1 MPSDIGNA
9 TSLKFLDVSSNH
21 LEGELPKTISLL
33 VNLVALSLSGN
44 KFTGTI
50 PNPDSKQLPVVKIAN
65 GKDNGSFSGESRS
78 AICGLTLLQLLDL
91 SNNELFGDFLV
102 ASGI

>member
-9 TSLKFLDVSSNH
+9 TSLKFLGVSSNQ
-21 LEGELPKTISLL
+21 LKGELPKTISLL
-33 VNLVALSLSGN
+33 INLVALDLSGN
-44 KFTGTI
+44 KFTGII
-50 PNPDSKQLPVVKIAN
+50 PHCDSRQLPVKVAN
-65 GKDNGSFSGESRS
+65 STDNSNFSGESRS
-78 AICGLTLLQLLDL
+78 VFCGLTLLMLLDL